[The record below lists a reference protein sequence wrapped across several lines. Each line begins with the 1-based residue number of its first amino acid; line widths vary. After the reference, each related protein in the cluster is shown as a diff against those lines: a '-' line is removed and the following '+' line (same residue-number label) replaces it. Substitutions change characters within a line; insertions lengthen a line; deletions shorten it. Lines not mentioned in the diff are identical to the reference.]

1 MPDWNALDDAYG
13 SAETVGAMLEELGAG
28 SGEVDWEVLWS
39 HLCHQSTVYSAS
51 LQALPYLLRA
61 ALKAVPAQRIEPLVL
76 AGAIVSHADGVP
88 VQVPGHPQLLSLLQD
103 CTAQTLR
110 ELARDDLSEAS
121 FLHLLQARLAFGGER
136 VWSRALA
143 GVLEGELSGVCPA
156 CQVDLYIGIDPPQ
169 AFVTHQE
176 WIGGGAVRT
185 AAIEAGAGDPASE
198 SERWLLEMAR
208 AHRAGF
214 IATLALLLGTS
225 RCTRC
230 ETAFELREAVRLTD

>member
-13 SAETVGAMLEELGAG
+13 SAATVGALLEELDAG
-28 SGEVDWEVLWS
+28 TGEADWDVLWS

-76 AGAIVSHADGVP
+76 AGAIVSHADSVP
-88 VQVPGHPQLLSLLQD
+88 VQVPGHPQLLPLLQD
-103 CTAQTLR
+103 CTVHTLR
-110 ELARDDLSEAS
+110 EVARDDLPEAS

-156 CQVDLYIGIDPPQ
+156 CQADLYLVIDPPQ
-169 AFVTHQE
+169 AFVTHEE

-185 AAIEAGAGDPASE
+185 AVIEAGAGDPAAE

-208 AHRAGF
+208 AHRDGL
-214 IATLALLLGTS
+214 IATLGLLFGTS
-225 RCTRC
+225 RCTQC
-230 ETAFELREAVRLTD
+230 EAPFELREAVRLSG

>member
-13 SAETVGAMLEELGAG
+13 SAATVGAMLEELDAG
-28 SGEVDWEVLWS
+28 TGEVDWDALWS

-76 AGAIVSHADGVP
+76 AGAIVSHADSAP
-88 VQVPGHPQLLSLLQD
+88 VQVPGHPELLPLLQD
-103 CTAQTLR
+103 CTAQTLH
-110 ELARDDLSEAS
+110 EVGRDDLPEAS
-121 FLHLLQARLAFGGER
+121 FLHLLQAGLAFGGEG

-156 CQVDLYIGIDPPQ
+156 CQADLYIVIDPPQ
-169 AFVTHQE
+169 AFVTHEE
-176 WIGGGAVRT
+176 WIGGAAVRT
-185 AAIEAGAGDPASE
+185 AVIEAGAGDQAAE

-208 AHRAGF
+208 AHRDGF
-214 IATLALLLGTS
+214 ADTLRLLFGSS
-225 RCTRC
+225 RCTQC
-230 ETAFELREAVRLTD
+230 EAPFELREAVRLNG